1 VTRIERK
8 LTAAQRRILD
18 YLLDGHENREIARRL
33 RLSDCTVKNHV
44 AHILKRTGA
53 SSRLELVVR
62 VYKARL
68 NQLRRAA

>member
-1 VTRIERK
+1 VTRIEQVLTDAERK
-8 LTAAQRRILD
+8 ILR

-33 RLSDCTVKNHV
+33 KLSDKTVKNHI
-44 AHILKRTGA
+44 AHMLKKTKA
-53 SSRLELVVR
+53 TSRLELAVR